1 MFYLFKA
8 RKLLFGLILAAFVNQ
23 PIASGN
29 ENNFQP
35 HRAYYKMSLGTSKS
49 TSGIVGVDGRMVFEW
64 RSVCDGWVVEQRYLM
79 RYQKEQG
86 AESVTD
92 TEYSTWESKDGKQY
106 KFYVTNKLSEGI
118 DDIEG
123 LAIRSTEK
131 KMGTVYFQM
140 PKKIEYQLPVKSI
153 FPSRHTFSLLE
164 AAKAQKIFLVIPVF
178 DGSELKNAVSVS
190 SVIGRQKVLKEPKNT
205 LLTAKYWP
213 IRMAFFS
220 SESDEAGPSHEMTIN
235 LHENG
240 ITSGLTLDYFDFTIN
255 MELVRI
261 EKIAHP
267 SC

>member
-1 MFYLFKA
+1 MFGA
-8 RKLLFGLILAAFVNQ
+8 ILAAFVSQ

-35 HRAYYKMSLGTSKS
+35 HRAFYKMALGTSKS

-86 AESVTD
+86 PATVTD
-92 TEYSTWESKDGKQY
+92 TEYSTWESKDGKKY
-106 KFYVTNKLSEGI
+106 KFYVTNKLSEGK

-123 LAIRSTEK
+123 VAIRSTEK
-131 KMGTVYFQM
+131 KMGTVYFQI
-140 PKKIEYQLPVKSI
+140 PEKIEYQLPIKTV

-164 AAKAQKIFLVIPVF
+164 AAKAQKKFLVIPVF
-178 DGSELKNAVSVS
+178 DGSQLETAVSVS
-190 SVIGRQKVLKEPKNT
+190 SVIGRKKTMEEPKKNT
-205 LLTAKYWP
+205 ILTANYWP

-220 SESDEAGPSHEMTIN
+220 SASDETAPSLEMTIH

-240 ITSGLTLDYFDFTIN
+240 VASALMLDYSDFTIN
-255 MELVRI
+255 MELVKI
-261 EKIAHP
+261 EKIADP